1 MDNDFSEKMRQ
12 SITNVTSHKL
22 ENFSDAELVEME
34 KKSIPWIEE
43 EVHKIQQE
51 MLNASK
57 NKPFDEIYM
66 EGKRVKK
73 KHYRVYWTLPY
84 QIVLDN
90 KIFEYRDIEY
100 YDGDHTYATKKGI
113 VCSDYRIFEFFCK
126 TVVEKLNKCD
136 IKIEER
142 EYYTQGIFSK
152 KKKFKTIID
161 KDYLKN
167 VYNNFN
173 NAAANYN
180 GEYIRPERENFIF
193 MFFA

>member
-66 EGKRVKK
+66 EGKRVVL
-73 KHYRVYWTLPY
+73 VY
-84 QIVLDN
+84 
-90 KIFEYRDIEY
+90 K
-100 YDGDHTYATKKGI
+100 
-113 VCSDYRIFEFFCK
+113 
-126 TVVEKLNKCD
+126 
-136 IKIEER
+136 
-142 EYYTQGIFSK
+142 
-152 KKKFKTIID
+152 
-161 KDYLKN
+161 
-167 VYNNFN
+167 
-173 NAAANYN
+173 
-180 GEYIRPERENFIF
+180 
-193 MFFA
+193 